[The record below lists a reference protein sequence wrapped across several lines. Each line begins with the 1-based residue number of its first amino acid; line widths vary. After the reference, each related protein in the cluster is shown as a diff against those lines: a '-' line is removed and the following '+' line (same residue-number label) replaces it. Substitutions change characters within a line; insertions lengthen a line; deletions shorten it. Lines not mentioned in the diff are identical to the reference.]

1 MMIIAKFADRVFFC
15 RDFQRNRF
23 VSYGAATTGPAVDT
37 LVSKLLRSI
46 LFLVSF
52 YWEISSKEKLLVNLL
67 QLSSLHPEG
76 MRAAE
81 ALQYLFSHDDGKI
94 QDGYGGWVRKDIGR
108 Y

>member
-52 YWEISSKEKLLVNLL
+52 YWEISSKEKLLANLL

-76 MRAAE
+76 MR
-81 ALQYLFSHDDGKI
+81 GC
-94 QDGYGGWVRKDIGR
+94 
-108 Y
+108 